1 MVGVVVESGAVRIDE
16 LAVDDA
22 AGVAVVGL
30 HQQLG
35 QSLEERLVTADADLQ
50 EGIRDGDTGAEH
62 AVHILGI
69 LEPQQ
74 SSLGQWVDRDDLRT
88 VDL

>member
-50 EGIRDGDTGAEH
+50 EGIRDDDAAAEH
-62 AVHILGI
+62 ALHLLRV

-74 SSLGQWVDRDDLRT
+74 SDLGQWI
-88 VDL
+88 